1 MLLPGQFSV
10 LQLVVTQ
17 SQTLPLL
24 NQHCLMRQVMAA
36 GPEQATELGTPKNW
50 RGSKLLILLKNMT
63 DLKQIKKDSGFITL
77 ETKY

>member
-1 MLLPGQFSV
+1 
-10 LQLVVTQ
+10 
-17 SQTLPLL
+17 
-24 NQHCLMRQVMAA
+24 MAA